1 MDMGSCPSAG
11 MEQAKLEMIQEPFL
25 AMQGDPRRFTGL
37 QDGPCVFMSRLGGC
51 NRGQVYHEKR
61 GEIGLLKWS

>member
-1 MDMGSCPSAG
+1 MGTGFRPSAG

-25 AMQGDPRRFTGL
+25 AMQGDPRRFTDL
-37 QDGPCVFMSRLGGC
+37 QDGLCLFASRLGGR
-51 NRGQVYHEKR
+51 NRGQVSHEKR